1 VCLRSACAGR
11 PEREINGL
19 PRQWYRLLFQQQQPA
34 AFLAVLVD
42 RSACLPQ
49 RRVCLREV
57 TISGF
62 EQPSLRQIDQA
73 SRTAQ
78 VMLIQDLVSTPRE
91 GRHVSQLGAENIL
104 VNIERAACDANG
116 NGPDFEEQPR

>member
-1 VCLRSACAGR
+1 VVPPAVPTAAAG
-11 PEREINGL
+11 GF
-19 PRQWYRLLFQQQQPA
+19 PRCFGR
-34 AFLAVLVD
+34 
-42 RSACLPQ
+42 RSACLAQ
-49 RRVCLREV
+49 LRVCLREV
-57 TISGF
+57 TINGF

-116 NGPDFEEQPR
+116 NGPDFEEHPR